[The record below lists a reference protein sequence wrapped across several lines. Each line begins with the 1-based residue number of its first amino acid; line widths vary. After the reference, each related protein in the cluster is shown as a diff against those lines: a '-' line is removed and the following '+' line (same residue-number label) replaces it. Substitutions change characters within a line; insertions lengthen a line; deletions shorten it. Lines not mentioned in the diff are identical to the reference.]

1 MESNCDKASRYI
13 ELIMLHIKKKNF
25 KTAWK
30 FSVKA
35 NKLYPTLESKREFKA
50 KIIV

>member
-1 MESNCDKASRYI
+1 MESNRDEAYRCI
-13 ELIMLHIKKKNF
+13 ELTMLHIKKKNL

-50 KIIV
+50 KIII